1 MRSIC
6 VGWIGLCLA
15 RLPVEAIPADSCA
28 DSSLPDD
35 EQQESAFLQ
44 LKEEALDQDGRRR
57 AHRRRRRR
65 RRRARE
71 DSDVTEQ
78 CDACCKGL
86 KAYEVCGWCP
96 EKRSCLKVHH
106 DKSSCVVVTSENQ
119 CWSAVCPAAMSKYVG
134 KIASHRKDALKLSVA
149 ATPLVQPY
157 PTYQGS
163 TGIFDLA
170 SGQATSAAGGGPVS
184 GKLLGLA
191 GDWGSGT
198 CESSTV
204 AKLMAREKPDLTF
217 HLGDVYFVGDAE
229 DFQNNVMGQKPAPE
243 SRHQMGVTW
252 PMGKQST
259 FLMAGNHEAIDGMKG
274 LVYQGY
280 QYSGQKANY
289 GAWQSDHW
297 RFIALDTGY
306 LCFKLNQNG
315 SRDIGKGGETDAP
328 QPKEVVDWL
337 MNTVKLNNP
346 NDKRGI
352 VLLTHHMPYSDF
364 EHVYL
369 GTAMQLQN
377 ILPKSRT
384 VVWFFGHEHR
394 FALYDKLKLNEH
406 HFKSDYAIYPR
417 LVGNGGYRITP
428 KSPTHH
434 KRHLKL
440 KAYDKRLYQEVPD
453 DDKHKMVK
461 LGFNGY
467 FKILVDGPDLLVNYI
482 SARCKAQA
490 NESGVVYNS
499 ENTDMD

>member
-1 MRSIC
+1 
-6 VGWIGLCLA
+6 
-15 RLPVEAIPADSCA
+15 
-28 DSSLPDD
+28 
-35 EQQESAFLQ
+35 
-44 LKEEALDQDGRRR
+44 
-57 AHRRRRRR
+57 
-65 RRRARE
+65 
-71 DSDVTEQ
+71 
-78 CDACCKGL
+78 
-86 KAYEVCGWCP
+86 
-96 EKRSCLKVHH
+96 
-106 DKSSCVVVTSENQ
+106 
-119 CWSAVCPAAMSKYVG
+119 
-134 KIASHRKDALKLSVA
+134 
-149 ATPLVQPY
+149 
-157 PTYQGS
+157 
-163 TGIFDLA
+163 
-170 SGQATSAAGGGPVS
+170 
-184 GKLLGLA
+184 
-191 GDWGSGT
+191 
-198 CESSTV
+198 
-204 AKLMAREKPDLTF
+204 MAREKPDLTF

-482 SARCKAQA
+482 SARCKAQGCSHGYDDTAGDVYANETISVDLKNGHLKQEFHYLNTAILTEPPSADKTAKLEADPTIPWHQA